1 MKEII
6 EKYKKGNLDTDSLIY
21 KSGFVL
27 QGNDEIVIKWKD
39 VEDFNLSDDVISR
52 TRVKSSAQL
61 DKEIAAV
68 EQSKQYKYEELNL
81 KSDIEKAKA
90 FIELDDLYVFTSGV
104 VHGDLERD
112 TYKVKSLTDI
122 CVGKQLYRRIELTQ
136 EELHEQRVGELAKAI
151 KAGNPIGQDIPYH
164 EMSSTHLDAYVE
176 MARAALEW
184 MKQERGE

>member
-61 DKEIAAV
+61 DKEIAAM
-68 EQSKQYKYEELNL
+68 EKQYKYEELNL

-90 FIELDDLYVFTSGV
+90 FIEFDDLYVFTSGV

-136 EELHEQRVGELAKAI
+136 EELEAQRVEKLIDVVRKSVRPGATLGTGIAR
-151 KAGNPIGQDIPYH
+151 DIS
-164 EMSSTHLDAYVE
+164 EAF
-176 MARAALEW
+176 LEW